1 MEKQIEHFQDPDKVR
16 LLMQDFTRRLNA
28 EPDPR
33 EFDKTPDGK
42 AQTLPIS
49 FVEMTLDELFLGQ
62 WELSDVE
69 TKQIFNEVVGT
80 GILTVWHPVTQRP
93 LKRAGFGAVVI
104 TQDKDA
110 AVSDFN
116 MTKKKNA
123 LDLSFPKLKAEITK
137 NAAQTLGK
145 IFGRDINRKSKDVF
159 KPALRPLTDKGLLD
173 AIKRVES
180 GQLET
185 IALAEANFLL
195 TDQQKEMLNGAVPNK
210 LLGS

>member
-1 MEKQIEHFQDPDKVR
+1 MSHFDASEKLR
-16 LLMQDFTRRLNA
+16 LLMQDFTRRLNT

-62 WELSDVE
+62 WEVSE
-69 TKQIFNEVVGT
+69 CNTQQIFNEVVGY
-80 GILTVWHPVTQRP
+80 GVLTVWHPITNRP
-93 LKRAGFGAVVI
+93 LKRTGFGAVVI

-123 LDLSFPKLKAEITK
+123 LDLTYPKLKAEITK

-145 IFGRDINRKSKDVF
+145 IFGRDINRKSRDVF
-159 KPALRPLTDKGLLD
+159 KPPLQPLSDKALLD
-173 AIKRVES
+173 ALKRIED
-180 GQLET
+180 GKIET
-185 IALAEANFLL
+185 VLLAEANFIL
-195 TDQQKEMLNGAVPNK
+195 TDLQKEMLSNAVQQKQLGNG
-210 LLGS
+210 

>member
-1 MEKQIEHFQDPDKVR
+1 MSQEHFEDSDKLR
-16 LLMQDFTRRLNA
+16 LLMQDFTRRLNT

-33 EFDKTPDGK
+33 EFDRTPDNK
-42 AQTLPIS
+42 ANTLPIS

-62 WELSDVE
+62 WEVSDVH
-69 TKQIFNEVVGT
+69 TQQIFNEVVGT

-110 AVSDFN
+110 TIGEFN

-159 KPALRPLTDKGLLD
+159 KPALAPLSDKALLD
-173 AIKRVES
+173 AIKRIED
-180 GQLET
+180 GKLET
-185 IALAEANFLL
+185 IALAEANFIL
-195 TDQQKEMLNGAVPNK
+195 TDVQKEMLRNASPNR
-210 LLGS
+210 LLGNG